1 MNTQSL
7 GSRAGHRETGSVAHS
22 AQGLYGEFA
31 EAVPSVRAGQIAS
44 SYGGFIATCAVMY
57 GVFDFSYWLT
67 IALAPLAAGFLVRIF
82 IIQHDCGHGAFFRT
96 RRANDM
102 LGMVCSL
109 ITLAP
114 YATWKRQHAGHHGVW
129 NNLDQRQ
136 SGLDIYSSCLTV
148 AEYRA
153 LTPGAQRRHRLIRN
167 PVVANI
173 LLPPMVFLL
182 LYRFPFD
189 TPPSWRRER
198 AAVYLTDLAIL
209 AILVALG
216 FAFGFDRVLA
226 VYLPIIVFAA
236 IIGVWL
242 FSVQH
247 RFEKTLWTRAG
258 EWSAEKAALYGSSYL
273 HLPNILRWF
282 TGNIGFH
289 HIHHL
294 NPRIPN
300 YRLADCHKADP
311 ALRDTPT
318 LSLNEALRAWRYS
331 LWDEEAQRMVSFASA
346 HGKSTS

>member
-1 MNTQSL
+1 MSTNTFD
-7 GSRAGHRETGSVAHS
+7 GRDENRATESIAHS
-22 AQGLYGEFA
+22 AQNLYAEFA
-31 EAVPSVRAGQIAS
+31 QAMPAVRAGQIAS
-44 SYGGFIATCAVMY
+44 SFGGFIAACAMMY
-57 GVFDFSYWLT
+57 IVADFSYWLA
-67 IALAPLAAGFLVRIF
+67 IAFAPLAAGFLVRIF
-82 IIQHDCGHGAFFRT
+82 IIQHDCGHGAFFQT

-114 YATWKRQHAGHHGVW
+114 YAAWKRQHAGHHGVW

-153 LTPGAQRRHRLIRN
+153 LSPRAQRHHRLIRN
-167 PVVANI
+167 PIVANV
-173 LLPPMVFLL
+173 LLPPMVFLF
-182 LYRFPFD
+182 LYRLPFD

-198 AAVYLTDLAIL
+198 IAVYLTDLALL
-209 AILVALG
+209 AIVVGLG
-216 FAFGFDRVLA
+216 LAFGFGRVLA
-226 VYLPIIVFAA
+226 VHLPIIAFAA
-236 IIGVWL
+236 VIGVWL

-247 RFEKTLWTRAG
+247 RFENTSWARAG

-273 HLPNILRWF
+273 RLPNILRWF

-300 YRLADCHKADP
+300 YRLAACHNANP
-311 ALRDTPT
+311 ALQEAPT
-318 LSLNEALRAWRYS
+318 LSLTEALRAWRYS
-331 LWDEEAQRMVSFASA
+331 LWDEERQRMVSFASA
-346 HGKSTS
+346 HGGSAP